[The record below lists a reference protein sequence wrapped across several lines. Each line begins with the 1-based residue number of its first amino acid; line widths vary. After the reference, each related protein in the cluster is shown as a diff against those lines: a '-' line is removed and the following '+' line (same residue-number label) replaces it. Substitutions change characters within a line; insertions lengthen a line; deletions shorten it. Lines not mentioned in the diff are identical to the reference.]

1 MKKIFSTV
9 VVLATLCIASA
20 QEVGGVW
27 SGILDLGEVKI
38 PMFFNIEKSD
48 SGFLATLDVP
58 VQSIKGLPAKK
69 VEFEQ
74 GEIVIEFEKMIRARY
89 WGEIAGDSLIEG
101 KFFQNGMALP
111 LNLRPAPDGLPKL
124 NRPQEPKAPF
134 PYTEKEVT
142 FVNDKAEV
150 TLYGTLTIPQGKG
163 RFPAVILISGSGPQD
178 RNEQIFGHRP
188 FFVIA
193 DFLTRNGIA
202 VLRFDERGVGK
213 STGEFKKATTK
224 DFYEDALVGIDFL
237 RSQKEINPKKVGLI
251 GHSEGGT
258 IAFMAAGEGNVDFA
272 VSLAGAA
279 LRGDSI
285 LVKQN
290 YDILVA
296 SGVSKEVAL
305 QYVDLLREIFK
316 LQNSHTQQYIKDNM
330 EEIAKTIFDVKKE
343 IIPQNLLDNAK
354 MLITTDND
362 WLAFFRKNDPANY
375 IARIKCPLLAINGT
389 KDLQVDAELNLGV
402 VERLLPSAKVVRYDN
417 LNHLLQE
424 CQTGM
429 VNEYGTIEQT
439 IAPHVLD
446 DILNWIKQN

>member
-1 MKKIFSTV
+1 MKKIFLIV
-9 VVLATLCIASA
+9 VTLATLCVVSA
-20 QEVGGVW
+20 QEVSGVW
-27 SGILDLGEVKI
+27 SGVLDLGEVKI

-48 SGFLATLDVP
+48 SGFSATLDVP
-58 VQSIKGLPAKK
+58 VQSVKGLEAKK

-89 WGEIAGDSLIEG
+89 WGEILEDSLIEG
-101 KFFQNGMALP
+101 QFMQNGMKLP
-111 LNLRPAPDGLPKL
+111 LNLRPVAEGMPKL

-142 FVNDKAEV
+142 FVNSDAGV
-150 TLYGTLTIPQGKG
+150 TLLGTLTIPQGKG
-163 RFPAVILISGSGPQD
+163 KFPAVILISGSGPQD
-178 RNEQIFGHRP
+178 RNEEIFGHKP

-213 STGEFKKATTK
+213 STGDFRKATTK
-224 DFYEDALVGIDFL
+224 DFYEDALVGINFL

-258 IAFMAAGEGNVDFA
+258 IAFMAAGESKVDFA

-285 LVKQN
+285 LIKQN

-296 SGVSKEVAL
+296 SGLSKEVAM
-305 QYVDLLREIFK
+305 QYVGLLRDVFK
-316 LQNSHTQQYIKDNM
+316 LQNSQTQQYIKDNM
-330 EEIAKTIFDVKKE
+330 EEISKTMFDVKKE
-343 IIPQNLLDNAK
+343 LLPQNLLDNAK
-354 MLITTDND
+354 ILITTDND
-362 WLAFFRKNDPANY
+362 WLAFFRQNDPAAY
-375 IARIKCPLLAINGT
+375 IKRIKCPLMAINGT
-389 KDLQVDAELNLGV
+389 KDLQVDAEANLGV

-417 LNHLLQE
+417 LNHLFQE

-429 VNEYGTIEQT
+429 ANEYGVIEQT